1 MSFFAEL
8 KRRNVY
14 RAAVFYAASAW
25 LLVQVATQ
33 VFPFFHIA
41 EWVVRWIVVAA
52 VVGFPFVL
60 AFAWFYEITPEGLKR
75 ESQVDRSQSI
85 MRTTG
90 KKLDRWIIATLSLAV
105 VLLLTDKF
113 VLRKDGSAVMEK
125 SIAVLP
131 LVNESGDPNN
141 EYFSD
146 GLSEELIAALA
157 RVDGLKVIGRSSS
170 FRFKGNGE
178 DYRAIGAALGVATLV
193 EGTVRK
199 QADRVRIVAALI
211 NAEDGRQLW
220 SQTYDRELKDIF
232 AVQSEFAQAVTD
244 SLEVKLLGG
253 KSSMKSTT
261 KNVEAHNSYL
271 QGNAYFER
279 RNVEALHKAIDFF
292 DEAIRLDPDYALAY
306 AQRGES
312 YSWLADQTGED
323 MLERRATARRDAEKA
338 VALSPDLAEAHTAL
352 GWVYFFDQW
361 NFPAALTE
369 LRLAERL
376 APGSAKIKGILAQLL
391 DTMGQT
397 QEAHAIAV
405 QAVELEPLY
414 YYAHSML
421 TRNLLAQGQ
430 FDAAEAE
437 ARKSA
442 DLQPGAARS
451 HVNLVVTAVLRGDGD
466 TALREAQLE
475 PAASYRRFGLALAH
489 FARGDRVAADAVLA
503 EMVAVDKTAAAFQ
516 IAEVYAF
523 RGENDAAF
531 EWLQHGYDIR
541 DTGLLSL
548 TTDPLLRG
556 LHSDPRFAQLLGKMG
571 LSVPAKPL

>member
-1 MSFFAEL
+1 MNLFAEL

-52 VVGFPFVL
+52 IVGFPFVL
-60 AFAWFYEITPEGLKR
+60 AFAWFYEFTPEGLKR
-75 ESQVDRSQSI
+75 ESEVDPSQSI
-85 MRTTG
+85 MHATG

-113 VLRKDGSAVMEK
+113 VLRKDGSALSEK

-157 RVDGLKVIGRSSS
+157 RIDGLKVIGRSSS
-170 FRFKGNGE
+170 FRFKGKGA
-178 DYRAIGAALGVATLV
+178 DTRAIGVALGVATLI

-232 AVQSEFAQAVTD
+232 AVQSELAQAVTD

-253 KSSMKSTT
+253 KSSQQTT
-261 KNVEAHNSYL
+261 TTNVVAHNAYL
-271 QGNAYFER
+271 QGHAYFER
-279 RNVEALHKAIDFF
+279 RNVDAWRKAIAFF
-292 DEAIRLDPDYALAY
+292 DEAIRLDPGYALAY
-306 AQRGES
+306 AERGES

-323 MLERRATARRDAEKA
+323 VVARRATARRDAEKA
-338 VALSPDLAEAHTAL
+338 VALDPNLAEAHTAL
-352 GWVYFFDQW
+352 GWVHFFDDW
-361 NFPAALTE
+361 NFPDALTE

-391 DTMGQT
+391 DTLGQT
-397 QEAHAIAV
+397 QEAHALAM
-405 QAVELEPLY
+405 QAIELDPLY

-421 TRNLLAQGQ
+421 TRNLLAQGH

-451 HVNLVVTAVLRGDGD
+451 HVNQVVVAVLRGDGD
-466 TALREAQLE
+466 AALREAQLE
-475 PAASYRRFGLALAH
+475 PADAYSRFALALAY
-489 FARGDRVAADAVLA
+489 FARGDRAAADAALA
-503 EMVAVDKTAAAFQ
+503 QMVAIDNTAAAFQ
-516 IAEVYAF
+516 IAQVYAF
-523 RGENDAAF
+523 RGETDSAF
-531 EWLQHGYDIR
+531 QWLQHGYDIR
-541 DTGLLSL
+541 DTGLLSIS
-548 TTDPLLRG
+548 TDPLLRG
-556 LHSDPRFAQLLGKMG
+556 LHSDPRFTLLLGKMG
-571 LSVPAKPL
+571 LSTPAKQQ